1 MRRGKE
7 IENIRSD
14 LAKAKSLLDKKISEV
29 AKARAVRENFIRYH
43 HSAEKVRKLERGA
56 ANKDGFFEDAA
67 SIQES
72 NVGYDALVQAFVE
85 RNELRREDD
94 GTPVPLR
101 DDQRQKFEIVKRKM
115 RELLISP
122 HREGEEIAKK
132 HAAEIVKEFS
142 AEKKY
147 ALVHPRT
154 KEKYKSRVLKFS
166 IPKHAMIAEI
176 REYEDKTK
184 TVAWINGGK
193 HAEKDPSNPKLV
205 KILSERDIDPDEN
218 LEDLVFDLISE
229 SHEQHKDISFMTDRN
244 EWNYKPGF
252 PQAFGNCT
260 TNSINILINYYLR
273 DQEDPELAAS
283 FRSFVEN
290 FKSEELAQE
299 LNSNENSLH
308 EEVRKL
314 QDDFMSKKRF
324 AKANDCDPEDDA
336 KRDKAKKLAE
346 EQEHFHIAEKKD
358 DIEVVK
364 NLQRYLLGEAVSSPE
379 ITTFENSIKAH
390 KGRTVPPF
398 CRSPGFRCDLVKDYG
413 TGGVSSLSITE
424 IFSAE
429 LQRFSMI
436 PNEGKFLNAD
446 GAKKLAGLSIFEI
459 TTPSGE
465 KINIA
470 ELFQPPKDRKAGEK
484 KLAEVLHDRGR
495 ISFKATN
502 DRLEEV
508 NFVCDRD
515 QKSIFVTKEC
525 DDAQVKKYFKEK
537 SDAGDF
543 QTGTQYNPK
552 LHGAR
557 LSADTGVRELPKP
570 SAKAMSSGSLKGGE
584 DKRRGG

>member
-1 MRRGKE
+1 MRRGEEVEK
-7 IENIRSD
+7 IRSD

-29 AKARAVRENFIRYH
+29 ARARAVRENFIRYQK
-43 HSAEKVRKLERGA
+43 SAEKVRKLERGA
-56 ANKDGFFEDAA
+56 TNKSGFFEDAA

-85 RNELRREDD
+85 RNELCREDD

-122 HREGEEIAKK
+122 HGEGEEVAKK
-132 HAAEIVKEFS
+132 YAAEIVAEFS

-147 ALVHPRT
+147 ELVHPRT
-154 KEKYKSRVLKFS
+154 KEKYKSRALKFS
-166 IPKHAMIAEI
+166 IPGHAMIAEI
-176 REYEDKTK
+176 REYEDKAR

-193 HAEKDPSNPKLV
+193 HAEIDPDNPGLV
-205 KILSERDIDPDEN
+205 KILSERIVELDEN
-218 LEDLVFDLISE
+218 LEELVFNLISE
-229 SHEQHKDISFMTDRN
+229 SHKKHKDISFMTDRG
-244 EWNYKPGF
+244 EWSYKPGLR
-252 PQAFGNCT
+252 QTFGNCS

-290 FKSEELAQE
+290 FKSEELEQE
-299 LNSNENSLH
+299 LRLNESRLQK
-308 EEVRKL
+308 EVMRL
-314 QDDFMSKKRF
+314 
-324 AKANDCDPEDDA
+324 EDDV
-336 KRDKAKKLAE
+336 KRDKAKKLQKEREGFQIVKEDNAE
-346 EQEHFHIAEKKD
+346 FAES
-358 DIEVVK
+358 IQ
-364 NLQRYLLGEAVSSPE
+364 LYLSGEDGAAPE
-379 ITTFENSIKAH
+379 ITKKFEDSIKAQSG
-390 KGRTVPPF
+390 KIVPPF
-398 CRSPGFRCDLVKDYG
+398 CRSPGFRCELVKDFN

-436 PNEGKFLNAD
+436 PNDGKFLNAAS
-446 GAKKLAGLSIFEI
+446 AKKLVGLSIVEI
-459 TTPSGE
+459 ETPSGE

-484 KLAEVLHDRGR
+484 KLAEILHDSGR

-508 NFVCDRD
+508 YFACDRWRE
-515 QKSIFVTKEC
+515 SVFVTAEC
-525 DDAQVKKYFKEK
+525 DDDKVKKYFKEK
-537 SDAGDF
+537 NDAGDF
-543 QTGTQYNPK
+543 QTGAQYNPK
-552 LHGAR
+552 LHGAG

-570 SAKAMSSGSLKGGE
+570 SVMAMSSGSLKSVENKRMGG
-584 DKRRGG
+584 